1 MKKEDGCIF
10 LFRHYTMRGSI
21 YEELN
26 PYGLRVLVVEAN
38 TVHTRRASV
47 LTPFDGFIISGKY
60 VQIVS
65 EF

>member
-1 MKKEDGCIF
+1 MNDIF

-26 PYGLRVLVVEAN
+26 PDGLRLLVVEAN
-38 TVHTRRASV
+38 TMHTRRATV
-47 LTPFDGFIISGKY
+47 LTPFDDFIISGKY